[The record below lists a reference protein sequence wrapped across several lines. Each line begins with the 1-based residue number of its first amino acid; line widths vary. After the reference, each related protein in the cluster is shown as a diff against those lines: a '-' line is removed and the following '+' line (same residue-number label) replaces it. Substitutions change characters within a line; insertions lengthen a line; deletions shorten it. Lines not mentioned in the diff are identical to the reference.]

1 MGGMASKAPLCLKT
15 PSKKRISVHSHT
27 DLVKVD
33 EFVKEQ
39 GSKKEGLQVGEV
51 SVGTVGCDSAPKA
64 TEVEVS
70 VGTVGLSEAAS
81 NIDTASKFLVAG
93 NVGCNVTVEE
103 QQVAVNNKGSV
114 VDSNAEEL
122 YSIHNSLEDGLKDE
136 VTSPKRKRSSS
147 CSEAPFLA
155 WLTKLSVVDS
165 GVCSSS

>member
-1 MGGMASKAPLCLKT
+1 MILMSLPCPLRRPDPEANSSFPGSDNGGG
-15 PSKKRISVHSHT
+15 VQHT

-93 NVGCNVTVEE
+93 NVGCNVIVEE
-103 QQVAVNNKGSV
+103 QQVAVNNKGLV
-114 VDSNAEEL
+114 V
-122 YSIHNSLEDGLKDE
+122 G
-136 VTSPKRKRSSS
+136 SS
-147 CSEAPFLA
+147 CFC
-155 WLTKLSVVDS
+155 
-165 GVCSSS
+165 GGGGCRF

>member
-15 PSKKRISVHSHT
+15 PSKKRISVHSANSSFPGSDNGGGVQHT

-103 QQVAVNNKGSV
+103 QQVAVNNKGLV
-114 VDSNAEEL
+114 VDS
-122 YSIHNSLEDGLKDE
+122 
-136 VTSPKRKRSSS
+136 S
-147 CSEAPFLA
+147 CFC
-155 WLTKLSVVDS
+155 
-165 GVCSSS
+165 GGGGCRF